1 VWKVAGRL
9 DLQQSKVGR
18 WLWQAGAGRDVGH
31 HHGHHGS
38 EATRGI
44 LVKEEKDHA
53 ILKGLEDGAIFGP
66 TDVYTVK
73 LPLPAIA
80 NHWYWVRWWPG

>member
-1 VWKVAGRL
+1 VALAGRCWAETW
-9 DLQQSKVGR
+9 VN
-18 WLWQAGAGRDVGH
+18 

-73 LPLPAIA
+73 LPLPGDSKPLVLGEVVA
-80 NHWYWVRWWPG
+80 G